1 MHHSIVAVHG
11 LDGKRD
17 KSWTAK
23 NNVNWLRDLLPAD
36 IPQARIFS
44 WGYEAKTHG
53 TFSIKSQTI
62 YDHARSLVSDLCREG
77 RLTEVRKAY
86 VGIVHKLNDLQ
97 TRRRPIIFVAHSL
110 GGLVVKSVS
119 RPWDIAEA

>member
-23 NNVNWLRDLLPAD
+23 NGVNWLRDLLPLD

-44 WGYEAKTHG
+44 WGYEAKTHS
-53 TFSIKSQTI
+53 TSAIKSQTL
-62 YDHARSLVSDLCREG
+62 YDHARNLVSDLCRA
-77 RLTEVRKAY
+77 RRITEVLRLYAC
-86 VGIVHKLNDLQ
+86 VDTMLNDVRLKGA
-97 TRRRPIIFVAHSL
+97 RLFSWHIVWVVLSL
-110 GGLVVKSVS
+110 KV
-119 RPWDIAEA
+119 